1 MASASMLR
9 AEIYSGKCDYDL
21 TWSFNT
27 EDGVLTI
34 SGTGAMMVRT
44 YDATSE
50 FPWYPYRSS
59 IKSLDI
65 KEGVTTIGNFAFN
78 SYSNLTSANIPNSIT
93 SIGNFAFSHCSGL
106 TSVTIPESVTSIG
119 KYAFYGCSSLTSM
132 TIPNSVTSIG
142 YYAFENCSSLT
153 KVNISDLTAWCNIS
167 FDDEYANPLCHAKH
181 LFLND
186 VEITDLVIPNN
197 ITSIKDYAFEN
208 CSSLTSVTIG
218 NSVTSISSSAF
229 LGCSGLSSVVWN
241 AKNCNDLSSNPF
253 ASAVT
258 SFTLGDEVEHIPAF
272 LCEEMSQIT
281 SINIPNSVTTI
292 GDYAF
297 VGCSSLTSVTFGNSV
312 TSIGS
317 RAFQDCSSL
326 TTVVWN
332 AKNCNDF
339 SSRNTPFYFYNSNN
353 GFDLRKQITSLTFG
367 DEVEHIPAYL
377 CYGMSNL
384 LMATI
389 PNSATSIGNGAF
401 SNCSGLTSLAIPNG
415 VTSIGDDAFTSCSN
429 MTQITI
435 PEGVRYIG
443 SNAFA
448 LCYKL
453 SEVQIPNSVTEIG
466 YMTFWMCESLQSIVI
481 PDNVTAVGNEA
492 FYYCSAL
499 ESITFGKGLTY
510 FGDNVLM
517 GCSKLKD
524 VVWKAIRCQDFT
536 DINTPFYYYQPKTKT
551 QKAKVVY
558 DIRAQITSFT
568 FGDEVEYVPA
578 YLCSG
583 MVNAEI
589 TIKNCKT
596 EIGTHALD
604 NCDYNI
610 EGVYNIVLPDT
621 TLCYNEELIID
632 GVQCNL
638 QKTPNGKQIWTR
650 NLTTIDGCDSII
662 SISVLWKRVAPLA
675 DFNFTIKDAF
685 DTPNSGSISWTVT
698 GNTDYKY
705 DYYTLNGNKYSNS
718 SSSRYNLSAGEYK
731 LVFYNEACNDSTIK
745 YITINQLGIKVNNQY
760 YLLDEENHTATL
772 TYRGTSSSDYSNEY
786 SGNITIPQVVT
797 YSGVEYK
804 VIGINNST
812 FSGCNKIKTVTLES
826 STPLSM
832 NYSGLS
838 SNTIVYVPFGSL
850 NAYKAAPEWSNY
862 TLHVID
868 PTHASATT
876 GATSATITLGDS
888 NEALYIASCG
898 IIDGEATD
906 GNVLEYIG
914 LEPNSTYANLPLY
927 INSTK
932 GDYDTLHYS
941 FTTSALELTTQQS
954 KAISSTTAILLA
966 ETNMS
971 DAEVNCGFEWKR
983 ENAPDAMAGTKVYC
997 PVANGTM
1004 AGRLKGLKDDV
1015 YYKYRA
1021 FYQSTAGNTYYGD
1034 WQYIFTGDDAVE
1046 FDPVMYTY
1054 AASAVTETEATLKG
1068 YALAGSDEFTE
1079 QGFEYWAESRVIP
1092 EGANHTPARAYQNA
1106 IGEHLSVQATGIS
1119 MKVTLTNL
1127 DEGTVYKYRTYAV
1140 VNGAKVYG
1148 SEMSFTTRGE
1158 YLYTVT
1164 FVDYDGTI
1172 LGSDKVHYGT
1182 AATAPEDPSRGG
1194 YNFSGWDKDYSN
1206 VTDDLIVTAQYTVS
1220 TALPQA
1226 TTDSSVQKFI
1236 RDGQLFIQKSGK
1248 TYTIQGVEVK

>member
-1 MASASMLR
+1 MIKKLFTFLLAAMASASMLR

-44 YDATSE
+44 YNATSE

-119 KYAFYGCSSLTSM
+119 NYAFYGCSSLTSM

-167 FDDEYANPLCHAKH
+167 FDDEYANPLTCAKH

-186 VEITDLVIPNN
+186 VEITDLVIPND
-197 ITSIKDYAFEN
+197 ITSINNYAFYN
-208 CSSLTSVTIG
+208 CSGLTSVTMG
-218 NSVTSISSSAF
+218 NSVTSIGNYAF
-229 LGCSGLSSVVWN
+229 QGCSGLTSVVWN

-253 ASAVT
+253 ASEIT
-258 SFTLGDEVEHIPAF
+258 SFSFGDEVKYIPAY
-272 LCEEMSQIT
+272 LCSEMSQIT
-281 SINIPNSVTTI
+281 SINIPNSVTSI

-339 SSRNTPFYFYNSNN
+339 SSGNTPFYFYNSNN
-353 GFDLRKQITSLTFG
+353 GFDLRQQITSLTFG

-401 SNCSGLTSLAIPNG
+401 RNCSGLTSLAIPNG

-568 FGDEVEYVPA
+568 FGDDVEYIPA
-578 YLCSG
+578 YLCWG
-583 MVNAEI
+583 LTNVPEI
-589 TIKNCKT
+589 VVPDCHIEMGTYALEGT
-596 EIGTHALD
+596 THRAIGA
-604 NCDYNI
+604 
-610 EGVYNIVLPDT
+610 YNIVYSDT
-621 TLCYNEELIID
+621 ILCHEEDLYID
-632 GVQCNL
+632 GVKCDL
-638 QKTPNGKQIWTR
+638 EKQPWQQTWTR
-650 NLTTIDGCDSII
+650 RYQTINGCDSIV
-662 SISVLWKRVAPLA
+662 SISVLWSRAPYPSE
-675 DFNFTIKDAF
+675 ISIERKDVI
-685 DTPNSGSISWTVT
+685 DNPKSGSIKIK
-698 GNTDYKY
+698 GADAGQY
-705 DYYTLNGNKYSNS
+705 DYYVYNGRRNASM
-718 SSSRYNLSAGEYK
+718 YNLSAGEHK
-731 LVFYNEACNDSTIK
+731 ITFVNELCDDSTTLTV
-745 YITINQLGIKVNNQY
+745 YIQQYGIRIDGKY
-760 YLLDEENHTATL
+760 YLLDDENHTATL
-772 TYRGTSSSDYSNEY
+772 TYRGTSYSAYSGEY
-786 SGNITIPQVVT
+786 SGNLTIPKKITIDGEEYQVT
-797 YSGVEYK
+797 
-804 VIGINNST
+804 GINSST
-812 FSGCNKIKTVTLES
+812 FSGCSNIKSITIES
-826 STPLSM
+826 EAPITMPW
-832 NYSGLS
+832 NSGLS
-838 SNTIVYVPFGSL
+838 NSCVIYVPFGSL
-850 NAYKAAPEWSNY
+850 SAYKSSSNWSGYNI
-862 TLHVID
+862 HVID
-868 PTHASATT
+868 PSHAVATC
-876 GATSATITLGDS
+876 GATSASIVIG
-888 NEALYIASCG
+888 NENEQTHIASCG
-898 IIDGEATD
+898 VNGAEEFA
-906 GNVLEYIG
+906 GNVIEYCG
-914 LEPNSTYANLPLY
+914 LEPEATSSNVSFKVKTVE
-927 INSTK
+927 
-932 GDYDTLHYS
+932 GDIDEVICS
-941 FTTSALELTTQQS
+941 FTTTALELTTQQPT
-954 KAISSTTAILLA
+954 IVSSSIAILLA
-966 ETNMS
+966 ETNMA
-971 DAEVNCGFEWKR
+971 DAEVNCGFEWR
-983 ENAPDAMAGTKVYC
+983 RDNQPEGMASTKVYA
-997 PVANGTM
+997 PVANGVM

-1021 FYQSTAGNTYYGD
+1021 FYESTAGNKYYGD
-1034 WQYIFTGDDAVE
+1034 WQYIFTGDNTVE

-1054 AASAVTETEATLKG
+1054 PAQAVTESTAILKG
-1068 YALAGSDEFTE
+1068 YALAGSVDFTE
-1079 QGFEYWAESRVIP
+1079 QGFEYWVEKRVVPESAA
-1092 EGANHTPARAYQNA
+1092 GAPRRAYHSTF
-1106 IGEHLSVQATGIS
+1106 GEHMTVQASGIS
-1119 MKVTLTNL
+1119 MKVTLTGL
-1127 DEGTVYKYRTYAV
+1127 DEGSVYKYRSYAV
-1140 VNGAKVYG
+1140 VDGQTVYG
-1148 SEMSFTTRGE
+1148 SEETFTTRGE

-1182 AATAPEDPSRGG
+1182 SATAPEDQRNRRPNHNR
-1194 YNFSGWDKDYSN
+1194 Y
-1206 VTDDLIVTAQYTVS
+1206 I
-1220 TALPQA
+1220 
-1226 TTDSSVQKFI
+1226 
-1236 RDGQLFIQKSGK
+1236 
-1248 TYTIQGVEVK
+1248 